1 MDTFRLAGEA
11 MLQSHEGSR
20 QIASAL
26 WNGLSA
32 FIRRVVKLTG
42 NAVSATPGPHLL
54 P

>member
-1 MDTFRLAGEA
+1 

-26 WNGLSA
+26 RNGLSA
-32 FIRRVVKLTG
+32 FIRHVVKLTG